1 MCLQIIERGIG
12 GGQDKQILA
21 VYFPPLSLKIAS
33 FFHASNQ
40 EVSIVS

>member
-1 MCLQIIERGIG
+1 MCLQIIESGIG
-12 GGQDKQILA
+12 GGQHKQILA